1 MPRTNIDVALSQI
14 NCIIMTTLHGVV
26 VVPIGMALRQCV
38 YATFRV
44 LISRRVWMFTQLTTL
59 LLLLIL
65 VLMAFEK
72 NTELPL
78 YKRDMGK

>member
-1 MPRTNIDVALSQI
+1 M
-14 NCIIMTTLHGVV
+14 MTLHGVV
-26 VVPIGMALRQCV
+26 IVPIAMALRQCGH
-38 YATFRV
+38 ATFRV

-65 VLMAFEK
+65 VLLAFEK
-72 NTELPL
+72 NTELSL